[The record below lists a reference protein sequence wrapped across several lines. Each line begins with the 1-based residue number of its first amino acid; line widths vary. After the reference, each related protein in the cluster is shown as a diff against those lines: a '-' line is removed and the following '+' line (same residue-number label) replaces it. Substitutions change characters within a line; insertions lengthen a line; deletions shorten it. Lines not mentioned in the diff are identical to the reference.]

1 MHFWTDAIPYAT
13 SDSLACLLDLH
24 VSDSSSAAV
33 SEALLVKGYELVSV
47 GIVIT
52 HADRMGRWYNDSLL
66 MSPCSSALQL
76 QVFKKLRSSIL

>member
-1 MHFWTDAIPYAT
+1 MPT
-13 SDSLACLLDLH
+13 SWHACWIYTYNH
-24 VSDSSSAAV
+24 WSTAAAAV

-52 HADRMGRWYNDSLL
+52 HADGIGRWYNDSLL